1 MTGVSRVPAY
11 RRIAADL
18 ADKIRAGVHRPG
30 DALPAQRELSVRYGV
45 TLMTLRQALQ
55 ELRDEGLIVQQAGR
69 GTFVAPVQAAYRVDT
84 LRSFV
89 EDLREQGHDVT
100 TEVVS
105 AAIRQTPA
113 EIRAGLRTEERA
125 LRLERV
131 RHLTGRPVIHQTSWI
146 RQPHASALR
155 GEDFRKVSLYTALAE
170 AGVTIVRASE
180 RIVPGLLVEPIAGHL
195 RRPAGEAVFVS
206 ERTTYAM
213 DDQPAVIDR
222 AVILGDLMEIRA
234 ERAATRLSLHW
245 GTPLK
250 IDFGDPAK

>member
-1 MTGVSRVPAY
+1 VKVPAY

-18 ADKIRAGVHRPG
+18 ADRIRAGEYRPG
-30 DALPAQRELSVRYGV
+30 DALPAQRELSASYGV

-55 ELRDEGLIVQQAGR
+55 QLRDDGLIIQQAGR

-89 EDLREQGHDVT
+89 EDLREQGHRVT

-105 AAIRQTPA
+105 VSSGPDF
-113 EIRAGLRTEERA
+113 
-125 LRLERV
+125 RLERV
-131 RHLTGRPVIHQTSWI
+131 RHLDGRPVIHQVSSVPARLAATL
-146 RQPHASALR
+146 AD
-155 GEDFRKVSLYTALAE
+155 EDFRRVSLYAALAE

-180 RIVPGLLVEPIAGHL
+180 RIVPGLLAEPAAGLL
-195 RRPAGEAVFVS
+195 RRPVGEPVFVS

-213 DDQPAVIDR
+213 DEQPVVVDR

-234 ERAATRLSLHW
+234 ERAATRLSLQW
-245 GTPLK
+245 RST
-250 IDFGDPAK
+250 

>member
-1 MTGVSRVPAY
+1 MRVPAY

-18 ADKIRAGVHRPG
+18 ADKIREGAYRPG
-30 DALPAQRELSVRYGV
+30 DALPAQRDLSAQYGV

-69 GTFVAPVQAAYRVDT
+69 GTFIAPVQAAYRVDT

-100 TEVVS
+100 TREGLGRVVVE
-105 AAIRQTPA
+105 AL
-113 EIRAGLRTEERA
+113 LR
-125 LRLERV
+125 
-131 RHLTGRPVIHQTSWI
+131 GRPVIHQTSWVPE
-146 RQPHASALR
+146 PHGSRVR
-155 GEDFRKVSLYTALAE
+155 GEAFRLMSLYVALAE

-180 RIVPGLLVEPIAGHL
+180 RIVPGLLEEPVAGHL
-195 RRPAGEAVFVS
+195 QRPAGGAVFVS

-213 DDQPAVIDR
+213 DDKPVVVDR

-234 ERAATRLSLHW
+234 ERAATRLSLQW
-245 GTPLK
+245 RST
-250 IDFGDPAK
+250 

>member
-1 MTGVSRVPAY
+1 MPAY
-11 RRIAADL
+11 RRIATDL
-18 ADKIRAGVHRPG
+18 ADKIRAGEYRPG
-30 DALPAQRELSVRYGV
+30 DALPAQRELSAGYGV

-89 EDLREQGHDVT
+89 EDLREQGHRVT

-105 AAIRQTPA
+105 A
-113 EIRAGLRTEERA
+113 GLRDGA
-125 LRLERV
+125 LHLERV
-131 RHLTGRPVIHQTSWI
+131 RLLGDRPVIHQTSSVPAPWGAEV
-146 RQPHASALR
+146 QS
-155 GEDFRKVSLYTALAE
+155 EDFRRMSLYAALAG

-180 RIVPGLLVEPIAGHL
+180 RIVPGLLTEPAAGHL

-213 DDQPAVIDR
+213 DEQIAVVDR
-222 AVILGDLMEIRA
+222 AIILGDLMEIRA
-234 ERAATRLSLHW
+234 ERAATRLSVQW
-245 GTPLK
+245 GAIP
-250 IDFGDPAK
+250 DRHD

>member
-1 MTGVSRVPAY
+1 MKVPAY

-18 ADKIRAGVHRPG
+18 ADKIRAGEYRPG
-30 DALPAQRELSVRYGV
+30 DALPAQRELSAGYGV

-55 ELRDEGLIVQQAGR
+55 QLREDGLIVQQAGR

-89 EDLREQGHDVT
+89 EDLREQGHQVT

-105 AAIRQTPA
+105 AS
-113 EIRAGLRTEERA
+113 AGPEF
-125 LRLERV
+125 RLERLRV
-131 RHLTGRPVIHQTSWI
+131 LDGRPVIHQTSRVPSPW
-146 RQPHASALR
+146 AAALV
-155 GEDFRKVSLYTALAE
+155 GEDFRRISLYAALAE

-180 RIVPGLLVEPIAGHL
+180 RIVPGLLAEPIAGLL
-195 RRPAGEAVFVS
+195 RRPAGEPVFVS

-213 DDQPAVIDR
+213 DEQPVVVDR

-234 ERAATRLSLHW
+234 ERAATRLSLQW
-245 GTPLK
+245 GTVRDRPN
-250 IDFGDPAK
+250 G

>member
-1 MTGVSRVPAY
+1 VRVPAY

-18 ADKIRAGVHRPG
+18 ADKIREGAYRPG
-30 DALPAQRELSVRYGV
+30 DALPAQRDLSAQYGV

-69 GTFVAPVQAAYRVDT
+69 GTFIAPVQATYRVDT

-100 TEVVS
+100 TEVLSVS
-105 AAIRQTPA
+105 M
-113 EIRAGLRTEERA
+113 EDSGDAGGRG
-125 LRLERV
+125 LRLERL
-131 RHLTGRPVIHQTSWI
+131 RLLAGRPVIHQTSWVPE
-146 RQPHASALR
+146 PHGSRVR
-155 GEDFRKVSLYTALAE
+155 GETFRLISLYVALAE

-180 RIVPGLLVEPIAGHL
+180 RIVPGLLAEPIAGHL
-195 RRPAGEAVFVS
+195 RRPAGGAVFVS

-213 DDQPAVIDR
+213 DDHPVVHDR

-234 ERAATRLSLHW
+234 ERAATRLSLQW
-245 GTPLK
+245 RST
-250 IDFGDPAK
+250 

>member
-1 MTGVSRVPAY
+1 MKIPAY
-11 RRIAADL
+11 RRIATDL
-18 ADKIRAGVHRPG
+18 ADRIRAGQYRPG
-30 DALPAQRELSVRYGV
+30 DALPAQRELSASYGV

-89 EDLREQGHDVT
+89 EDLREQGHRVT

-105 AAIRQTPA
+105 V
-113 EIRAGLRTEERA
+113 GLDDG

-131 RHLTGRPVIHQTSWI
+131 RLLGDRPVIHQTSSVPAPWADAI
-146 RQPHASALR
+146 A
-155 GEDFRKVSLYTALAE
+155 GEDFRRVSLYVALAE

-180 RIVPGLLVEPIAGHL
+180 RIVPGLLTEPVAGHL

-213 DDQPAVIDR
+213 DEQVVVVDR

-234 ERAATRLSLHW
+234 ERAATRLSVQW
-245 GTPLK
+245 GAIT
-250 IDFGDPAK
+250 